1 MTRGTTPIFPVLHM
15 FPSCDLPLK
24 RAYGSGKAMRQ
35 EQKSSRKY
43 VHVKAFHRVS
53 TGDVTNSLFHVSSN
67 SPDVWWS
74 LPDGISERL
83 PLPPGR
89 WQKIEVFPVLL
100 SLSLSPT
107 ASCNPSLPC
116 CRSLSVLLL
125 SVLISELNPFLLHPI
140 RLDPLPFS
148 LFSSLSPSLSSH
160 RSPLPSLLIALPFS
174 LFSSL
179 SPSLSSHRSPLPSLL
194 IALPFPL
201 FSSLSPSLSSHR
213 SPLPSLLI
221 ALPFSLFSSLSPSLS
236 SHRSPLLSLLIAL
249 PFSLFSSLSPSLS
262 SHRSPLPSLL
272 IALPFPLF
280 SSLSPSLSSHRS
292 PLPSLLIALPFPLFS
307 SLSPSLSS
315 HRSPLPSLLIALP
328 FPLFSSLSPSLSSH
342 RSPLPSLLIAL
353 PFPLFSSLFPS
364 HQTQDMYYYTQ
375 DMYYYVLM
383 PGAHRTLHTNEPL
396 NQQQNDGWEDEGSRT
411 TLSDPLPCPSLPS
424 HHPQTQDMYYYV
436 LMPGAQCTLHSNEPH
451 NPPLNPQQKDGR
463 EDAGSKSSPSGP
475 RGLTDEPIT
484 YFTAHSRLR
493 SHLEAVGD
501 SVLALTCVL
510 HLVRQHPP
518 LSIVLHSPFI
528 SCSPFSLP
536 AFLSQ
541 TIPPWHLHL
550 SQTLHPSAL
559 SFNAS
564 GEFPEGMSHSQTATS
579 AEIISNVTLILS
591 CFPPPPSPP
600 PSCPRPPTPFSH
612 SPTLSLFPP
621 PTLQQVSNRSL
632 AGIGRGA
639 LGLPGVMLS
648 FSDALL
654 MQGKRAVPKGGDT
667 VEGLEAASAFMT
679 RLLPSLVDSRTA
691 APHTQRLEFGRQY
704 EQESGHQQQQI
715 QPDRESNV
723 KVGDAAAVRRV
734 DSPAEQSDPVA
745 RLHDMSLQQLG
756 LTPQY
761 RHTGTDNPQTP
772 HVTERVRV
780 YAAGRRMGTGMG
792 PTVAEAKRDG
802 AAKALLAWGKVFGEG
817 GSEGAGREA
826 SENAEERIK

>member
-43 VHVKAFHRVS
+43 V
-53 TGDVTNSLFHVSSN
+53 
-67 SPDVWWS
+67 
-74 LPDGISERL
+74 
-83 PLPPGR
+83 
-89 WQKIEVFPVLL
+89 FPVLL

-116 CRSLSVLLL
+116 CRLLSVLLL
-125 SVLISELNPFLLHPI
+125 SVLSGDPGHLPLGALMPGVRISELNPFLLHPI

-518 LSIVLHSPFI
+518 LSIVCGGGEGKGKGGRGGGGGWGGGLHSPFI

>member
-1 MTRGTTPIFPVLHM
+1 M
-15 FPSCDLPLK
+15 
-24 RAYGSGKAMRQ
+24 
-35 EQKSSRKY
+35 
-43 VHVKAFHRVS
+43 
-53 TGDVTNSLFHVSSN
+53 
-67 SPDVWWS
+67 
-74 LPDGISERL
+74 
-83 PLPPGR
+83 PGVR
-89 WQKIEVFPVLL
+89 
-100 SLSLSPT
+100 
-107 ASCNPSLPC
+107 
-116 CRSLSVLLL
+116 
-125 SVLISELNPFLLHPI
+125 ISELNPFLLHPI

-383 PGAHRTLHTNEPL
+383 PGA
-396 NQQQNDGWEDEGSRT
+396 
-411 TLSDPLPCPSLPS
+411 
-424 HHPQTQDMYYYV
+424 
-436 LMPGAQCTLHSNEPH
+436 QCTLHSNEPH

-667 VEGLEAASAFMT
+667 VESSLVACTMEALVGAVYAEKGLEAASAFMT